1 LSGLLRY
8 ALQRLVLTVPMIL
21 ILLTV
26 IFLILR
32 VLPGDPVSAMLGGE
46 PLSF

>member
-1 LSGLLRY
+1 
-8 ALQRLVLTVPMIL
+8 MIL

-32 VLPGDPVSAMLGGE
+32 VLPGDPVSAMLGGA